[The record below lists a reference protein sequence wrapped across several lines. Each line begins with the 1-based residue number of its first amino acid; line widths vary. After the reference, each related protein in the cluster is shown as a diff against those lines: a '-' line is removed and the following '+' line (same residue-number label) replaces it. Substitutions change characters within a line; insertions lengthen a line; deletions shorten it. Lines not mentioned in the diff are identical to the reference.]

1 MILKRNNYLWFF
13 ILWLLPLYSSCDL
26 GVENNLLIDD
36 DDELE
41 EREIEFSE
49 PVLSEDGRSV
59 VVKAR
64 VNGDV
69 GEYDLANPVQLTS
82 TVSEIFSFT
91 RKVGEAHTIQLSEV
105 KNLSKDYIQSHNV
118 KALVLSD
125 LTMSS
130 FAIDQQRRA
139 IRTMRNQFGNNLYVS
154 FLTEDAI
161 SETML
166 ATDYVLDHYCI
177 ASDLDALNTPIYRA
191 ISTKLDEVNDT
202 TSILNQCDLFALFVF
217 TDGIVWSGDMPVDFD
232 HFNIKRHISD
242 LLPNK
247 LPSGENLCDF
257 FSVVYFDDE
266 TRFREDDAY
275 LELLAQNS
283 GGVAL
288 DTFNWNTILSA
299 LWKKLNVDYFDY
311 ELSFVNPETKS
322 LRGWGYQVNV
332 SFSSKDTD
340 ICQGSFIYNIG
351 TTYSPVIIGGNSKTF
366 LFFQSLLYLSLVLIL
381 AYLIMQLLIP
391 YVRYRIFRYMYMP
404 LYTGKDMTWRGH
416 LVGETCYLCKGAFH
430 EGDRIVARCEHT
442 MHHDCWI
449 ENEYHCPEFGHSC
462 KTGSHYYDR
471 KNLFSSRNAVIYQP
485 WILISILGGFIVWV
499 LSIYTPLF
507 ADLSH
512 STFSDWVETLGSSH
526 IHKNLATTIMFES
539 LFYSMP
545 PIALVFTFILTALI
559 SSLTVRE
566 STWYYTTLFII
577 SRSLL
582 SAFICYILIV
592 FACLVDGI
600 IQDTTISSFIFI
612 FKWALIWGSIMFSV
626 IWHTRIRPRRNW
638 LYASIITFLVGT
650 FIWRFFYMSGLD
662 NRLTLLIAY
671 LIMCIG
677 IGIGVATSL
686 PRSERYVLHV
696 SGAIKEMDIA
706 LFNWFKANPHEVV
719 TIGKSVFTTLH
730 MTWDISN
737 TIAPIEANIH
747 YDNGTLKLFPVRDNI
762 LKSNGKPFKVGRGYV
777 LKHGLTFVIGKTTFT
792 FIELDR

>member
-1 MILKRNNYLWFF
+1 MKLKRNNYLWFF

-64 VNGDV
+64 VNGDI

-242 LLPNK
+242 LLQNK

-351 TTYSPVIIGGNSKTF
+351 MKTVIFGCGKITKRIAKGF
-366 LFFQSLLYLSLVLIL
+366 EF
-381 AYLIMQLLIP
+381 
-391 YVRYRIFRYMYMP
+391 VRNNQ
-404 LYTGKDMTWRGH
+404 
-416 LVGETCYLCKGAFH
+416 LVGFASRDIQKAQTYAKEFNVELFGDYDYFLNNKDIDCVYIATYNINHYELIKDCLNHNKHVLCEKPMLSNIKDNEELFELAKKK
-430 EGDRIVARCEHT
+430 
-442 MHHDCWI
+442 DC
-449 ENEYHCPEFGHSC
+449 
-462 KTGSHYYDR
+462 
-471 KNLFSSRNAVIYQP
+471 LF
-485 WILISILGGFIVWV
+485 
-499 LSIYTPLF
+499 
-507 ADLSH
+507 
-512 STFSDWVETLGSSH
+512 
-526 IHKNLATTIMFES
+526 
-539 LFYSMP
+539 
-545 PIALVFTFILTALI
+545 
-559 SSLTVRE
+559 
-566 STWYYTTLFII
+566 
-577 SRSLL
+577 
-582 SAFICYILIV
+582 
-592 FACLVDGI
+592 
-600 IQDTTISSFIFI
+600 
-612 FKWALIWGSIMFSV
+612 
-626 IWHTRIRPRRNW
+626 
-638 LYASIITFLVGT
+638 
-650 FIWRFFYMSGLD
+650 
-662 NRLTLLIAY
+662 
-671 LIMCIG
+671 
-677 IGIGVATSL
+677 
-686 PRSERYVLHV
+686 
-696 SGAIKEMDIA
+696 
-706 LFNWFKANPHEVV
+706 
-719 TIGKSVFTTLH
+719 
-730 MTWDISN
+730 
-737 TIAPIEANIH
+737 
-747 YDNGTLKLFPVRDNI
+747 
-762 LKSNGKPFKVGRGYV
+762 
-777 LKHGLTFVIGKTTFT
+777 
-792 FIELDR
+792 